1 MQTSNLIAPRPSTAL
16 SSELGIIDL
25 GSNTAR
31 LVVYASTPEGGLR
44 LLLESKEI
52 PRLGMGRL
60 SDGSLSRDAIERGI
74 GALRRFARL
83 LAASGNPRTIAV
95 ATSAVRDAPN
105 GAEFLQR
112 VRREARLTPEII
124 DGEEEG
130 RYAYLGVS
138 SAFAL
143 SSDLVV
149 DLGGG
154 SLQGARVH
162 QGRLVNAVSRPLGAL
177 RMTEEFL
184 EHDPPKRKE
193 IDELREHVRRE
204 FRKFPTTGHGRLFGV
219 GGSIRSLG
227 RVAIQL
233 KNYPVQRVHGYPIT
247 VRDLRALGELLFE
260 MPSDRR
266 KGVAGLS
273 GQRADVILAAIV
285 IVEELLRATAAD
297 HLYVCG
303 TGIREGI
310 ANEAFGIPLPA
321 AAEELAHRS
330 VSAYARALGFSLAHG
345 EAVADAA
352 TSVFDQLHP
361 TRERDAGA
369 RLALRVAGWMHD
381 SGTVI
386 DPGLH
391 AEHSAYI
398 LRHATVLGLFH
409 RETLLSSMAAELH
422 EGDEAPPG
430 WRREFRG
437 ILEDKE
443 IDLGEELG
451 ALLFL
456 AETLIGSGVSSK
468 VMRGGKRIVL
478 SASRSVK
485 DRLSDRSFD
494 RLVRVFDRVLDR
506 EVAWDGH

>member
-1 MQTSNLIAPRPSTAL
+1 VQTSNLIAPRRATAI

-31 LVVYASTPEGGLR
+31 LVVFASTPEGGLR
-44 LLLESKEI
+44 TLLESKEI
-52 PRLGMGRL
+52 PRLGMGQRA
-60 SDGSLSRDAIERGI
+60 DGSLSREAMERGI

-105 GAEFLQR
+105 GVEFLQR
-112 VRREARLTPEII
+112 VRREARLTPQIVT
-124 DGEEEG
+124 GEEEG

-143 SSDLVV
+143 TSDLVV

-154 SLQGARVH
+154 SVQGVRVH
-162 QGRLVNAVSRPLGAL
+162 QGRLVNAISRPLGAL

-193 IDELREHVRRE
+193 IDQLRAHVRRE
-204 FRKFPTTGHGRLFGV
+204 LRRFPTSGNGRLFGV

-227 RVAIQL
+227 RVAIEL
-233 KNYPVQRVHGYPIT
+233 KNYPIQRVHGYPIT
-247 VRDLRALGELLFE
+247 GRDLQALGELLFE

-285 IVEELLRATAAD
+285 IVEELLRATSAD

-310 ANEAFGIPLPA
+310 ASEAFGIPLPA
-321 AAEELAHRS
+321 PADELAHRS
-330 VSAYARALGFSLAHG
+330 VSGFARALGFSLAHG
-345 EAVADAA
+345 EAVAEAA

-361 TRERDAGA
+361 ARERDTGA

-409 RETLLSSMAAELH
+409 RETLLASMAAELH

-437 ILEDKE
+437 ILDDEE

-468 VMRGGKRIVL
+468 VMRGGRRIVL

-494 RLVRVFDRVLDR
+494 RLVRVFGRVLEM
-506 EVAWDGH
+506 EVAWDGR